1 MSLAKRTNNSNFI
14 LAFLRLMVCILFL
27 PCFFLID
34 RQLPPLLYLLGLILL
49 IYALLIFLTYQ
60 LDTFFYLPEPL
71 TVFLDLLFISLF
83 IYHAQHYFL
92 VFSLF
97 FTFPIVALAFQNKT
111 KGTFFT
117 TLLACTSLILISKK
131 QGLILQPILTQII
144 ILLILACFALTLSRN
159 FHQSCFI
166 LANLDT
172 LTKVHNRRFFNQNL
186 HLLIKR
192 NIPFSLILLDLDNF
206 KQLNDLAG
214 HHAGDQIL
222 KLTAQLMKKFTRN
235 SDIVARYGGDE
246 FAIILPKTNKEKS
259 KLIATRIRNNII
271 VHPQIIAYPS
281 LGISVGIAAFPQDGQ
296 SAETII
302 QKADEA
308 LYTAKARGKN
318 YVYTC

>member
-1 MSLAKRTNNSNFI
+1 M
-14 LAFLRLMVCILFL
+14 
-27 PCFFLID
+27 
-34 RQLPPLLYLLGLILL
+34 
-49 IYALLIFLTYQ
+49 
-60 LDTFFYLPEPL
+60 
-71 TVFLDLLFISLF
+71 
-83 IYHAQHYFL
+83 
-92 VFSLF
+92 
-97 FTFPIVALAFQNKT
+97 
-111 KGTFFT
+111 
-117 TLLACTSLILISKK
+117 
-131 QGLILQPILTQII
+131 
-144 ILLILACFALTLSRN
+144 
-159 FHQSCFI
+159 
-166 LANLDT
+166 
-172 LTKVHNRRFFNQNL
+172 
-186 HLLIKR
+186 
-192 NIPFSLILLDLDNF
+192 ILLDLDNF

-235 SDIVARYGGDE
+235 SDIVARIGGDE